1 MDDYKRTQDKTQQQS
16 QSKDER
22 LVEIQKKIDELCAER
37 EKLKS
42 AAE

>member
-1 MDDYKRTQDKTQQQS
+1 MADTKYNPAQQQQS
-16 QSKDER
+16 TPSKEAR

-42 AAE
+42 S